1 MKTSDFYNAMKRAV
15 SEESGLD
22 EEQILHSN
30 REDCVDA
37 RYVLVH
43 SLCLYLTDGEV
54 GRLTGLSNACVNKI
68 RNAFC
73 PKLKKFS
80 VRCLNESICL
90 RAKELADNSWGGVK
104 Y

>member
-68 RNAFC
+68 RNAFGS
-73 PKLKKFS
+73 KQKKFS
-80 VRCLNESICL
+80 VRCLNESVCL
-90 RAKELADNSWGGVK
+90 KAKELADNVRGGG
-104 Y
+104 